1 MYQRVWRSEVGRNL
15 PPGHG
20 ALSAIQSSRRRRAKP
35 PVLGVVLA
43 LAGAAAIGA
52 FTAAP
57 AAGVFLGLG

>member
-1 MYQRVWRSEVGRNL
+1 MGRNL